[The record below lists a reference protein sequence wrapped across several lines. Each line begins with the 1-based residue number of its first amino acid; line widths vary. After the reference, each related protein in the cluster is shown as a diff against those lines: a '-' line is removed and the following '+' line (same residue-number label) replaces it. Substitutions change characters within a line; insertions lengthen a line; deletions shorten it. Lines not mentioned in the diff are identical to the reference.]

1 MPYRPHRGAQILFI
15 VFACYSLESLS
26 SVQRLEKEK
35 KTSYTQLRMD
45 GRIPISAAV
54 RRMEVFSL
62 IKYTL
67 LTLQKCAEKK
77 ISNAFVLL
85 YIKMSDTFS

>member
-35 KTSYTQLRMD
+35 KTSYTQQNGWENTNLSSSEAY
-45 GRIPISAAV
+45 GSFLPYKV
-54 RRMEVFSL
+54 YVT
-62 IKYTL
+62 YT
-67 LTLQKCAEKK
+67 TEMC
-77 ISNAFVLL
+77 
-85 YIKMSDTFS
+85 

>member
-35 KTSYTQLRMD
+35 KKTSYTQQN
-45 GRIPISAAV
+45 GWENTIISAAAAV
-54 RRMEVFSL
+54 RRRKFSPL
-62 IKYTL
+62 
-67 LTLQKCAEKK
+67 
-77 ISNAFVLL
+77 
-85 YIKMSDTFS
+85 